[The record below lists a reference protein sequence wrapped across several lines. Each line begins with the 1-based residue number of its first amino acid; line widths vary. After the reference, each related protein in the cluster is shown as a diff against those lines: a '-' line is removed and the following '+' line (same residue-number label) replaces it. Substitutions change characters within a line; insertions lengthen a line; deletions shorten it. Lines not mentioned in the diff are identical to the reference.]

1 MSFYSIVLIVAF
13 IILLLTL
20 VAVGIMLQNQDKNKA
35 FPTQM
40 SPCPDGWGVS
50 GTGAC
55 VQPDNGSNIG
65 TIDLSDSD
73 DNSNDIDKAN
83 WITANDADG
92 NVISGNFIPLD
103 SATVCDKK
111 AWANKYKVIW
121 DGVSNYN
128 SCS

>member
-50 GTGAC
+50 DSGYC
-55 VQPDNGSNIG
+55 VQPDTGSNIG
-65 TIDLSDSD
+65 TNPINVGATNAIWD
-73 DNSNDIDKAN
+73 
-83 WITANDADG
+83 TDG
-92 NVISGNFIPLD
+92 TDFKPKE

-111 AWANKYKVIW
+111 AWANENKVHW

>member
-13 IILLLTL
+13 LFLLLTL
-20 VAVGIMLQNQDKNKA
+20 IAVGIMLQNQDKNKA
-35 FPTQM
+35 FPTQT

-50 GTGAC
+50 DSGSC
-55 VQPDNGSNIG
+55 VQPSG
-65 TIDLSDSD
+65 THLNKGPSPIDTDSE
-73 DNSNDIDKAN
+73 NAI
-83 WITANDADG
+83 WETDADG
-92 NVISGNFIPLD
+92 SGYKPKE

-111 AWANKYKVIW
+111 AWANENKVHW

>member
-50 GTGAC
+50 DTGAC
-55 VQPDNGSNIG
+55 VQPDNIT
-65 TIDLSDSD
+65 TIDLAVRN
-73 DNSNDIDKAN
+73 DNSNDTDIAN

-92 NVISGNFIPLD
+92 NPIQGNFKPKE

-111 AWANKYKVIW
+111 AWANENKVHW

>member
-50 GTGAC
+50 DTGAC
-55 VQPDNGSNIG
+55 VQPVGSN
-65 TIDLSDSD
+65 TIDLTK
-73 DNSNDIDKAN
+73 DIDKAN
-83 WITANDADG
+83 WITANDAD
-92 NVISGNFIPLD
+92 GNFIPLD

-111 AWANKYKVIW
+111 AWANENKVIW

>member
-50 GTGAC
+50 DTGAC
-55 VQPDNGSNIG
+55 VQPVGSN
-65 TIDLSDSD
+65 TIDLTDRED
-73 DNSNDIDKAN
+73 KSNDIDKTN
-83 WITANDADG
+83 WITANDADDKP
-92 NVISGNFIPLD
+92 ISGNFIPLD

-111 AWANKYKVIW
+111 AWANKYNVNW

>member
-13 IILLLTL
+13 LFLLLTL
-20 VAVGIMLQNQDKNKA
+20 IAVGIMLQNQDKNKA
-35 FPTQM
+35 FPSQT

-50 GTGAC
+50 DNGSC
-55 VQPDNGSNIG
+55 VQPSG
-65 TIDLSDSD
+65 THLNKGPSPIDTSSV
-73 DNSNDIDKAN
+73 NAI
-83 WITANDADG
+83 WE
-92 NVISGNFIPLD
+92 SGDPAVPGTFKPKE

-111 AWANKYKVIW
+111 AWANENKVYW

>member
-13 IILLLTL
+13 LFLLLTL
-20 VAVGIMLQNQDKNKA
+20 IAVGIMLQNQDKNKA
-35 FPTQM
+35 FPSQT

-50 GTGAC
+50 DTGYC
-55 VQPDNGSNIG
+55 VRPTDGSNMAVTINADG
-65 TIDLSDSD
+65 T
-73 DNSNDIDKAN
+73 NDI
-83 WITANDADG
+83 W
-92 NVISGNFIPLD
+92 VSGDPGTFKPKE

-111 AWANKYKVIW
+111 AWANENKVYW

>member
-13 IILLLTL
+13 LFLLLTL
-20 VAVGIMLQNQDKNKA
+20 IAVGIMLQNQDKNKA
-35 FPTQM
+35 FPSQT

-50 GTGAC
+50 NSGGC
-55 VQPDNGSNIG
+55 VQPAVGHPNYTD
-65 TIDLSDSD
+65 DLSG
-73 DNSNDIDKAN
+73 NQV
-83 WITANDADG
+83 WDADG
-92 NVISGNFIPLD
+92 TNYKPKE

-111 AWANKYKVIW
+111 AWANENKVHW

>member
-13 IILLLTL
+13 LFLLLTL
-20 VAVGIMLQNQDKNKA
+20 IAVGIMLQNQDKNKA
-35 FPTQM
+35 FPSQT

-50 GTGAC
+50 DTGYC
-55 VQPDNGSNIG
+55 VRPTDGSNMAV
-65 TIDLSDSD
+65 TIDT
-73 DNSNDIDKAN
+73 NSENAI
-83 WITANDADG
+83 WETDG
-92 NVISGNFIPLD
+92 TDYKPTE

-111 AWANKYKVIW
+111 AWANENKVYW

>member
-50 GTGAC
+50 DTGAC
-55 VQPDNGSNIG
+55 VQPVGSTN
-65 TIDLSDSD
+65 TIDLSK
-73 DNSNDIDKAN
+73 DIDKTN
-83 WITANDADG
+83 WTTANDANG

-111 AWANKYKVIW
+111 AWANKYNVNW

>member
-13 IILLLTL
+13 LFLLLTL
-20 VAVGIMLQNQDKNKA
+20 IAVGIMLQNQDKNKA
-35 FPTQM
+35 FPSQT

-50 GTGAC
+50 DNGSC
-55 VQPDNGSNIG
+55 VQPTTGSNKGPG
-65 TIDLSDSD
+65 TIATGT
-73 DNSNDIDKAN
+73 NDI
-83 WITANDADG
+83 WEADG
-92 NVISGNFIPLD
+92 SDYKPKE

-111 AWANKYKVIW
+111 AWANENKVHW

>member
-50 GTGAC
+50 DTGAC
-55 VQPDNGSNIG
+55 VQPVGSTN
-65 TIDLSDSD
+65 TIDLSE
-73 DNSNDIDKAN
+73 DNSTNDIDKAN
-83 WITANDADG
+83 WIKVNGTD
-92 NVISGNFIPLD
+92 GNFIPLD

-111 AWANKYKVIW
+111 AWANKYNVNW

>member
-50 GTGAC
+50 DTGAC
-55 VQPDNGSNIG
+55 VQPDNGSNMG
-65 TIDLSDSD
+65 NSIDTSSEK
-73 DNSNDIDKAN
+73 SI
-83 WITANDADG
+83 WVADG
-92 NVISGNFIPLD
+92 TDYKPKE

-111 AWANKYKVIW
+111 AWANDNKVSW

>member
-50 GTGAC
+50 DTGAC
-55 VQPDNGSNIG
+55 VQPVGSN
-65 TIDLSDSD
+65 TIDLTDRED
-73 DNSNDIDKAN
+73 KSNDIDKTN
-83 WITANDADG
+83 WITANGDDG
-92 NVISGNFIPLD
+92 NPISGNFIPLD

-111 AWANKYKVIW
+111 AWANKYNVNW

>member
-50 GTGAC
+50 DTGAC
-55 VQPDNGSNIG
+55 VQPDNGINMGNS
-65 TIDLSDSD
+65 IDTSSEK
-73 DNSNDIDKAN
+73 SI
-83 WITANDADG
+83 WVADG
-92 NVISGNFIPLD
+92 TDYKPKE

-111 AWANKYKVIW
+111 AWANENKVYW